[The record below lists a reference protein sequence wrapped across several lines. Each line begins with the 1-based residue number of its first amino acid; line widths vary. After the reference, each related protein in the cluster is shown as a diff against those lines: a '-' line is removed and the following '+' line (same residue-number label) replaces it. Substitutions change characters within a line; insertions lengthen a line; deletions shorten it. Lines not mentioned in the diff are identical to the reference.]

1 MTQGQ
6 PNTHTHTHT
15 HTQHTH
21 THTHTHTHSLTD
33 GSRAFCVAALFI
45 NLSGDVTSS
54 NHLLFGGICP
64 KTTSLSGATDS
75 QYHTHKHTVPLGP
88 PGIGFYPESHF
99 LCLDMISVGNRKPST
114 FFSHDSRVACGL
126 GAEAWLLSSWLL
138 ACKSNYSK
146 NICPN
151 KLLLQFC
158 DSLLWFIVQIHNFC
172 HHLLTHHLMSLFL
185 HPHVTW
191 ISFWIFTPN
200 TFISFLFQEERKN
213 IFRMTKQTS
222 LLANFLQINLNK
234 ISESFE
240 SKLEV
245 HQFWYSLLFIPS

>member
-15 HTQHTH
+15 HT
-21 THTHTHTHSLTD
+21 LTD

-54 NHLLFGGICP
+54 NHLLFSGICP
-64 KTTSLSGATDS
+64 KTTSPSGATDS

-88 PGIGFYPESHF
+88 LGIGFYPESHF

-114 FFSHDSRVACGL
+114 FFSHDSRVACLL

-158 DSLLWFIVQIHNFC
+158 DSLLWFLVQIHNFC
-172 HHLLTHHLMSLFL
+172 HHLLTHHLTSIFL

-191 ISFWIFTPN
+191 ISFRIFTPD
-200 TFISFLFQEERKN
+200 TFISFFCSRKKGKTYLEWQN
-213 IFRMTKQTS
+213 KLNCLQTS
-222 LLANFLQINLNK
+222 CKGIWIRYLRVLKTNKKFTSFDLAYFSFLHKCIH
-234 ISESFE
+234 E
-240 SKLEV
+240 
-245 HQFWYSLLFIPS
+245 

>member
-1 MTQGQ
+1 MVLNSRYAQFWDNFCEKA
-6 PNTHTHTHT
+6 PSKIINVKVRLFVFCVENDSRPAK
-15 HTQHTH
+15 H

-64 KTTSLSGATDS
+64 KTTSPSGATDS

-126 GAEAWLLSSWLL
+126 GAEAWLLSS
-138 ACKSNYSK
+138 
-146 NICPN
+146 
-151 KLLLQFC
+151 
-158 DSLLWFIVQIHNFC
+158 
-172 HHLLTHHLMSLFL
+172 
-185 HPHVTW
+185 
-191 ISFWIFTPN
+191 
-200 TFISFLFQEERKN
+200 
-213 IFRMTKQTS
+213 
-222 LLANFLQINLNK
+222 
-234 ISESFE
+234 
-240 SKLEV
+240 
-245 HQFWYSLLFIPS
+245 